1 MHRFLFFTQF
11 LIKCYGGN
19 VMSSSQLQKNV
30 ITLEIGKELSLL
42 GVKDIR
48 AFDEQSV
55 VLQTDY

>member
-1 MHRFLFFTQF
+1 
-11 LIKCYGGN
+11 
-19 VMSSSQLQKNV
+19 MSSSQLQKNV